1 MQSMELKKLLSYT
14 RQAVDDY
21 KLIEEGDH
29 IAVGISGWQWTLS
42 LSSTRLPDSDRFYPK
57 KFTLTAITVDLGYDS
72 FDLTPIKQLC
82 EELKVPY
89 HIVKTEIAR
98 ILFHGDSVSDKAVKG
113 SPCALCAKM
122 RKGALNEAA
131 LELGCN
137 KVAYAH
143 HMDDVIE
150 TAFLSMIFEGR
161 F

>member
-1 MQSMELKKLLSYT
+1 MARDSL
-14 RQAVDDY
+14 
-21 KLIEEGDH
+21 
-29 IAVGISGWQWTLS
+29 TLP
-42 LSSTRLPDSDRFYPK
+42 LRALPDFRRFYPK

-72 FDLTPIKQLC
+72 LILPHKQLC

-98 ILFHGDSVSDKAVKG
+98 ILFHGDSAVG
-113 SPCALCAKM
+113 QSSQGISGVRCAPKCA
-122 RKGALNEAA
+122 KGALNEAA

-150 TAFLSMIFEGR
+150 TAFLSHGF
-161 F
+161 